1 MNSKVLDESIAESLQ
16 TLDLMCFSEQYYFLV
31 ALISF
36 GMLLVTMGVT
46 TFINTN
52 YSFFGDPVMPVI
64 VGTRRPG
71 AFLRP
76 YAIDATRLHERRRW
90 VVSFSILSAF
100 HTGASAARCARI
112 WSLCWIN

>member
-52 YSFFGDPVMPVI
+52 YNFFGDPVMPVI
-64 VGTRRPG
+64 VVTRRPVT
-71 AFLRP
+71 FLRP
-76 YAIDATRLHERRRW
+76 YAIFMKSHPSDEVGGGRNFEFELVRTAPGSGAERD
-90 VVSFSILSAF
+90 
-100 HTGASAARCARI
+100 G
-112 WSLCWIN
+112 